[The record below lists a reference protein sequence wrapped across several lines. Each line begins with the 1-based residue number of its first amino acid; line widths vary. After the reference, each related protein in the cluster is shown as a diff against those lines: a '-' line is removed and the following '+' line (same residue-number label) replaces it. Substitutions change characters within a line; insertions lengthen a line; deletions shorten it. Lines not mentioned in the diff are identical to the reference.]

1 MKNQLMSKHWKIS
14 SIGIFLIPI
23 LAIFFI
29 SSAFGQNPEIKKASE
44 TGIEYC
50 SYPID
55 PDNTGDTANK
65 IHILRIDPSRVK
77 LTLLT
82 ASEHEKKLRTTAE
95 WCKEFHLVA
104 AINAGMFLKD
114 YSTNVGYLRNES
126 HVQNGKW
133 NSKYRSVLAF
143 NPKKVGLP
151 PAAMIDLEEPATKER
166 LKDYHVVVQNLR
178 LMKADGINVWAKSEK
193 KWSETAL
200 GIDKKGRI
208 LFLFCKSPMSMWK
221 FNELVSSLRLEIT
234 RLMHLEGGPLASLSI
249 HTAGKK
255 IDLAG
260 GYETGLDSGEMTGT
274 LLPIPNVI
282 GVQLKRN

>member
-1 MKNQLMSKHWKIS
+1 MSKHWKIS

-193 KWSETAL
+193 KWSETAMR
-200 GIDKKGRI
+200 IHNKGPI
-208 LFLFCKSPMSMWK
+208 LFLF
-221 FNELVSSLRLEIT
+221 
-234 RLMHLEGGPLASLSI
+234 
-249 HTAGKK
+249 
-255 IDLAG
+255 
-260 GYETGLDSGEMTGT
+260 
-274 LLPIPNVI
+274 
-282 GVQLKRN
+282 